1 MANRWT
7 PGGRKWPAG
16 RCRLLNIARRDVIL
30 TAMSTME
37 LRRRVKQTVDA
48 LSADKLKDAD
58 RLLRGLRT
66 EDGKIDRDQD
76 GAEAVRWL
84 DLMCF
89 RQADQAADFAGDVG
103 SDMRFRELR
112 AEFFI
117 VLMGRIIHNVVPPDG
132 LA

>member
-66 EDGKIDRDQD
+66 ED
-76 GAEAVRWL
+76 AVTTELLRIPGFL
-84 DLMCF
+84 ESFQRGMKDL
-89 RQADQAADFAGDVG
+89 AAGRV
-103 SDMRFRELR
+103 SSVEKLR
-112 AEFFI
+112 
-117 VLMGRIIHNVVPPDG
+117 RKR
-132 LA
+132 